1 MLNEIIHHSGEQDTR
16 EIVLAMAHRGRLNVL
31 INVMGKSPEELFSEF
46 EGKKVEELSA
56 GDVKYHQGFSCDIK
70 TSKDPMHLT
79 LAFNPS
85 HLEIV
90 SPVACGSVRARQE
103 RRSEREED
111 HNGKVIAVIVHGD
124 AAFAGQGVV
133 MESFNMSQTR
143 GYTIDGTIHIVVNN
157 QIGFTT
163 SQQYDSRSTYYA
175 TDVAKMVNAPILH
188 VNGDDPEAVAYAAQ
202 VALDYRLQFNKDV
215 VIDLV
220 CYRRHGHNEA
230 DEPAM
235 TQPAYKDKLASG
247 KPAVETLDYSS
258 VPPHLIVNWNS
269 YIGREWTAKADTRF
283 DLKTMQAMVKRFHNV
298 PEHMVIH
305 RQIKKILDQRDEM
318 AEGKRPVDWGMG
330 ETLAYATLKKRQAW
344 VPLKHVS
351 DNQGRFTVIDSVLSE
366 EAVLAFEYG
375 FATTSPNTLNIWE
388 AQFGD
393 FVNGAQV
400 VIDQFISSG
409 EQKWGRLCGLVM
421 FLPHGYE
428 GMGAEHSSAR
438 LERFMQLCAEQNMQV
453 CVPSTPAQTFHM
465 LRRQMLRPYRRPL
478 IVMTPKSLLRNPAA
492 VSTMEELAE
501 GNFKTI
507 IDDARFSKSKQD
519 VERIVMCSGKVYY
532 DLLAKSEEEKV
543 KNIPLIRLE
552 QLYPHPEKLMKK
564 MLESYPNLKELVW
577 CQEEPR
583 NQGAWDSAK
592 HRFRKFEGQ
601 YKVTCVSRPSA
612 AAPAVEIRVPQLP
625 ESVSDASIAAWVV
638 KEGDSVTE
646 DQNLLELETDKV
658 VLEVPAPAS
667 GVIMELKVEEGDTV
681 LAGDLLG
688 TIDETATAAP
698 AAEAEESSSEAAG
711 DSANASPSVR
721 KTMAENDLSGSDVAG
736 SGKNGRI
743 LKGDVESHLNK
754 PAAAPAAAKSS
765 APAVETMLNTEGRE
779 ERRVPMTRLRAKIAE
794 RLLSAQQTSAI
805 LTTFNEVDLTEVMRL
820 RKKYQDRFT
829 KVHDIKLGFMSF
841 FIKAATEAL
850 KRYPEHVSSERGLVV
865 PILRN
870 TDGMGNADI
879 EKAIADYATRARSGH
894 LELNELTGGTFSIT
908 NGGTFGSMLSTPI
921 LNPPQSAILGMHNI
935 QQRPMAIN
943 GQVEIRPMMY
953 LALSYDHRLIDGQA
967 AVASWLKSKNY

>member
-1 MLNEIIHHSGEQDTR
+1 MTENVDNNNNKNIQQETLFDGDNAVYLEMLFESYLQDPNTVSEGWRRYFSDLPVPADFTNGASHSEMREQFSRKKLHTLHASSATSANYGEIETERQQVHVLQLINNYRALGHLVAYTNPLRGDEVLANLPELTLQNFGLDKVDKNTVFDPGTFQMKEKPTLDNIFRALRHTYTESIGIEYMHILDTEEKRWIQSRIEPCEARPDFNNDKKCELLDDLVASETLERYLHKKYVGQKRFSLEGGESLIPMLNEIIHHSAKQNTR

-46 EGKKVEELSA
+46 EGKKVEALSA
-56 GDVKYHQGFSCDIK
+56 GDVKYHQGFSCDIE
-70 TSKDPMHLT
+70 TSHDPMHLT

-103 RRSEREED
+103 RRSEREDD
-111 HNGKVIAVIVHGD
+111 HNGKVIAVCIHGD

-163 SQQYDSRSTYYA
+163 SQQFDSRSTYYA

-235 TQPAYKDKLASG
+235 TQPVMYSAIRSKKTTQELYAAKLVNEGLLSENQAAEKINEYKDKLAAG
-247 KPAVETLDYSS
+247 KPAVETLSYSS
-258 VPPHLIVNWNS
+258 VPPHLIVNWQT
-269 YIGREWTAKADTRF
+269 YIGREWTDKADTRF
-283 DLKTMQAMVKRFHNV
+283 DLKTMQSMVKRFHDV
-298 PEHMVIH
+298 PDHMVIH
-305 RQIKKILDQRDEM
+305 RQIRKILDQRNEM

-330 ETLAYATLKKRQAW
+330 ETLAYATLVSEGYDIRISGQDSGRGTFSHRHAVLHNQEKRQAW
-344 VPLKHVS
+344 VPLKHVA

-438 LERFMQLCAEQNMQV
+438 LERFMQLCAEDNMQV

-507 IDDARFSKSKQD
+507 IDDARFSQSKQD
-519 VERIVMCSGKVYY
+519 VERAVMCSGKVYY
-532 DLLAKSEEEKV
+532 DLLAKSEEENV

-564 MLESYPNLKELVW
+564 ILESYPNLKELVW

-592 HRFRKFEGQ
+592 HRFRKFEDQ
-601 YKVTCVSRPSA
+601 YEVTCVSRPSA
-612 AAPAVEIRVPQLP
+612 AAPAVGSHKVHVQQ
-625 ESVSDASIAAWVV
+625 
-638 KEGDSVTE
+638 
-646 DQNLLELETDKV
+646 QNELVQQALKLETK
-658 VLEVPAPAS
+658 
-667 GVIMELKVEEGDTV
+667 
-681 LAGDLLG
+681 
-688 TIDETATAAP
+688 
-698 AAEAEESSSEAAG
+698 
-711 DSANASPSVR
+711 
-721 KTMAENDLSGSDVAG
+721 
-736 SGKNGRI
+736 
-743 LKGDVESHLNK
+743 
-754 PAAAPAAAKSS
+754 
-765 APAVETMLNTEGRE
+765 
-779 ERRVPMTRLRAKIAE
+779 
-794 RLLSAQQTSAI
+794 
-805 LTTFNEVDLTEVMRL
+805 
-820 RKKYQDRFT
+820 
-829 KVHDIKLGFMSF
+829 
-841 FIKAATEAL
+841 
-850 KRYPEHVSSERGLVV
+850 
-865 PILRN
+865 
-870 TDGMGNADI
+870 
-879 EKAIADYATRARSGH
+879 
-894 LELNELTGGTFSIT
+894 
-908 NGGTFGSMLSTPI
+908 
-921 LNPPQSAILGMHNI
+921 
-935 QQRPMAIN
+935 
-943 GQVEIRPMMY
+943 
-953 LALSYDHRLIDGQA
+953 
-967 AVASWLKSKNY
+967 

>member
-1 MLNEIIHHSGEQDTR
+1 MTENVQNNNNKNAQQETLFDGDNAAYLEMLFESYLQDPQSVSEGWQRYFSDLPVPADFTNGATHSVMREQFSTQKLHNFKSASKSENFGEIESERQQVHVLQLINSYRSLGHLVAYTNPLRGDEVLANLPELTLQNYSLDKVDKNIVFDPGSFQMKDKPTLGNIFSALRHTYTESIGIEYMHMLDTEEKRWIQSRIEPCQARPDFDNEKKSELLDDLVASETLERYLHKKYVGQKRFSLEGGESLIPMLNEIIHHSAEQNTR

-31 INVMGKSPEELFSEF
+31 INVMGKSPEDLFSEF
-46 EGKKVEELSA
+46 EGKKVEALSA
-56 GDVKYHQGFSCDIK
+56 GDVKYHQGFSCDIQ
-70 TSKDPMHLT
+70 TSKEPMHLT

-103 RRSEREED
+103 RRAEREED
-111 HNGKVIAVIVHGD
+111 HDGKVIAVIIHGD

-175 TDVAKMVNAPILH
+175 TDVAKMINAPILH

-235 TQPAYKDKLASG
+235 TQPIMYSAIRSKKTTQEIYATRLINEGILSEKQAAERIQAYKDKLAAG
-247 KPAVETLDYSS
+247 KPAVETLSYSS
-258 VPPHLIVNWNS
+258 VAPHLIVNWDS

-283 DLKTMQAMVKRFHNV
+283 DLKTMQGMVKRFHNV
-298 PEHMVIH
+298 PKHMVIH

-330 ETLAYATLKKRQAW
+330 ETLAYATLVSEGYDIRISGQDSGRGTFSHRHAVLHNQEKRQAW

-351 DNQGRFTVIDSVLSE
+351 DKQGRFTVIDSVLSE

-438 LERFMQLCAEQNMQV
+438 LERFMQMCAENNMQV

-492 VSTMEELAE
+492 VSTMEELSE

-519 VERIVMCSGKVYY
+519 VERAVMCSGKVYY
-532 DLLAKSEEEKV
+532 DLLSRSEEEQV

-552 QLYPHPEKLMKK
+552 QLYPHPEKLLKII
-564 MLESYPNLKELVW
+564 LESYPNLKELVW

-592 HRFRKFEGQ
+592 HRFRKFEDQ
-601 YKVTCVSRPSA
+601 YEVTCVSRPSS
-612 AAPAVEIRVPQLP
+612 AAPAVGSHKVHLQQ
-625 ESVSDASIAAWVV
+625 
-638 KEGDSVTE
+638 
-646 DQNLLELETDKV
+646 QNELVQQALKLETK
-658 VLEVPAPAS
+658 
-667 GVIMELKVEEGDTV
+667 
-681 LAGDLLG
+681 
-688 TIDETATAAP
+688 
-698 AAEAEESSSEAAG
+698 
-711 DSANASPSVR
+711 
-721 KTMAENDLSGSDVAG
+721 
-736 SGKNGRI
+736 
-743 LKGDVESHLNK
+743 
-754 PAAAPAAAKSS
+754 
-765 APAVETMLNTEGRE
+765 
-779 ERRVPMTRLRAKIAE
+779 
-794 RLLSAQQTSAI
+794 
-805 LTTFNEVDLTEVMRL
+805 
-820 RKKYQDRFT
+820 
-829 KVHDIKLGFMSF
+829 
-841 FIKAATEAL
+841 
-850 KRYPEHVSSERGLVV
+850 
-865 PILRN
+865 
-870 TDGMGNADI
+870 
-879 EKAIADYATRARSGH
+879 
-894 LELNELTGGTFSIT
+894 
-908 NGGTFGSMLSTPI
+908 
-921 LNPPQSAILGMHNI
+921 
-935 QQRPMAIN
+935 
-943 GQVEIRPMMY
+943 
-953 LALSYDHRLIDGQA
+953 
-967 AVASWLKSKNY
+967 